1 MLWWAGPREEQWR
14 RLSRWFS
21 SPAHTL
27 QPEKCSSIHFLHI
40 GKFFFFF
47 LRIIVPLK
55 TSGQQNEIMTWPFLL
70 SHLPV
75 FSQYSPCSGQ
85 AQNLPHLLIPEEWQ
99 GPPPLPQPPATH
111 LSLGNFSQVLTY
123 RLTNFSTWH
132 FSFFPLCFLVQTFT
146 VTSYCIAVTRMSV
159 FLYNL

>member
-40 GKFFFFF
+40 GNFFFFF
-47 LRIIVPLK
+47 K
-55 TSGQQNEIMTWPFLL
+55 NYCSTQNQWPTKWNHDWPFLF

-75 FSQYSPCSGQ
+75 FSQYSPCPGQ

-99 GPPPLPQPPATH
+99 EPPPLPRPPATH

-146 VTSYCIAVTRMSV
+146 VTSHCIAVKRMSV